1 MLQQDNFVSLVLKII
16 LLELPLLLS
25 ASLFLILLMN
35 STLQLINGISRDLQK
50 FLKYF
55 NGTVTVAFF

>member
-16 LLELPLLLS
+16 LLELALLLS

-35 STLQLINGISRDLQK
+35 STL
-50 FLKYF
+50 
-55 NGTVTVAFF
+55 